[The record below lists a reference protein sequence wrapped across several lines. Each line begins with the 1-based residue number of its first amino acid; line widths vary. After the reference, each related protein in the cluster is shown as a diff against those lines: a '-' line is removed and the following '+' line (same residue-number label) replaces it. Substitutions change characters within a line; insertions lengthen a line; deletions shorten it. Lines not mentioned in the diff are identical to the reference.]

1 MQFRKNTYDIFV
13 YSEFYYIATLTHL
26 AFGYDER
33 KLIVGLTIL
42 LFGNKMVLA
51 TNKHYKNR

>member
-1 MQFRKNTYDIFV
+1 MQFRKNIYDIYV
-13 YSEFYYIATLTHL
+13 YSEFYYIATLKHL
-26 AFGYDER
+26 AFRYYER
-33 KLIVGLTIL
+33 KLIIGLTKL